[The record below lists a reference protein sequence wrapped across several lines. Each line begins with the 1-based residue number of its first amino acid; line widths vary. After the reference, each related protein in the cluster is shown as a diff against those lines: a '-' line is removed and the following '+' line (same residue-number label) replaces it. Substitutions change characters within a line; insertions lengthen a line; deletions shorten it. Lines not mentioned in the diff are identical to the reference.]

1 MGSVFDPVRAKHRHK
16 EKVNKEYISQVK
28 KALIANQVVVPKTVG
43 GNFSKLFSS
52 AKIRK
57 SM

>member
-16 EKVNKEYISQVK
+16 EKVNKEYISLVK
-28 KALIANQVVVPKTVG
+28 KALVANQVVVPKTAG